1 MAFRT
6 AARFIH
12 LVLGIIIFFGAGLVI
27 FYRVEKRRFR
37 EIFFAQERALNSIF
51 DQLVEL
57 KGSSLNN
64 FVYDYT
70 YWDEMVRSIKSRN
83 KKFFDENIAEA
94 LATYGAHAGWVY
106 NRDGKLVY
114 SVQAEGKEGLSG
126 FSLTKK
132 ANEMLNGTELFC
144 HFWAET
150 PLGFIEVRG
159 ATVHP
164 SDDPERK
171 TQPQGVF
178 FAARLWDDSYVNS
191 LGGFVNSTV
200 ALVPFG
206 KDREK
211 TDEGKCLIVI
221 QRPLP
226 GIDGQPVAEL
236 KLSYVC
242 KVISQFR
249 QTTRFQMAQL
259 ILIAIVTILAI
270 GGGVV
275 FWVTKPLKEL
285 TLALSSKDARRL
297 VPLSRSRTEFGEL
310 GRVIARYFAQE
321 AELRREKERA
331 QMYLNVAQVIIVV
344 LDKTGKVTLINQQG
358 CAVLGYEEVE
368 ILGKNWFENFL
379 PASVRSET
387 YSAFERLMQGGIE
400 HWSEYENPVLTRSGE
415 ERLIH
420 WHNVVL
426 RDESGA
432 IVGTLSSGEDITER
446 RKAEME
452 LQEREA
458 MLGAVTSTVRDG
470 IVMIDDEGRVVF
482 WNQAAEEIFGYKAEE
497 ILGKVLH
504 EIIAPERYLPIYREK
519 FPHFA
524 CTGEGAGIGKTREL
538 EAVHRN
544 GHEVP
549 VELSL
554 AALWYKGRW
563 HGVGVLREITERK
576 RAERALQEKA
586 EELRRS
592 NQELERFAYVA
603 SHDLQEPLRMVGS
616 YIGLLARRYQGKL
629 DGDADEFINFAV
641 DGVRRM
647 QGLIN
652 DLLTYSRVGTRGK
665 EPVPTDSNAVFSR
678 VLLNLK
684 VAIEEKMAVV
694 TSASLPVVRAD
705 ERQLEQ
711 LLQNLVGNALKF
723 TKESPR
729 VEVWA
734 ERVDGMWRFA
744 VKDNGIGIDPKH
756 SEKVFEIFQRLHT
769 REEYPG
775 TGIGLAVCKK
785 IVERHG
791 GKIWF
796 ESEVGRGT
804 TFFFTLPPVEDDTES
819 KT

>member
-6 AARFIH
+6 ASRFIH
-12 LVLGIIIFFGAGLVI
+12 LILGIIIFLGAGLVI
-27 FYRVEKRRFR
+27 FYRGEKRRIR
-37 EIFFAQERALNSIF
+37 EIFFDQERTLNRVF
-51 DQLVEL
+51 DQLLEL
-57 KGSSLNN
+57 KGSSLEN

-70 YWDEMVRSIKSRN
+70 YWDEMVQSIKTGN
-83 KKFFDENIAEA
+83 KKFFDENIGEA
-94 LATYGAHAGWVY
+94 LATYQADGAWVY

-114 SVQAEGKEGLSG
+114 SAQVEGKEGLSW
-126 FSLTKK
+126 FSLIEK
-132 ANEMLNGTELFC
+132 ANEMFNDTDRFC

-150 PLGFIEVRG
+150 PLGLSEVRG

-164 SDDPERK
+164 SDDPEHK
-171 TQPQGVF
+171 TPPQGVF
-178 FAARLWDDSYVNS
+178 FAARLWSDGYVNS
-191 LGGFVNSTV
+191 LGGFVNGTV
-200 ALVPFG
+200 AVVPFG

-221 QRPLP
+221 RRPLV
-226 GIDGQPVAEL
+226 GRNGQPVAEL
-236 KLSYVC
+236 KLSYVS
-242 KVISQFR
+242 KTMSQFQR
-249 QTTRFQMAQL
+249 TTRYLMAQL

-270 GGGVV
+270 GSGIVV
-275 FWVTKPLKEL
+275 WVTKSLKEL
-285 TLALSSKDARRL
+285 TAALSSKDVRRL

-310 GRVIARYFAQE
+310 GRLIARYFAQE
-321 AELRREKERA
+321 AELRKEKERA
-331 QMYLNVAQVIIVV
+331 QRYLNVAQVIIVV
-344 LDKTGKVTLINQQG
+344 LDRTGKVTLINQYG
-358 CAVLGYEEVE
+358 CVVLGYEEKE

-379 PASVRSET
+379 PASVRSEA
-387 YSAFERLMQGGIE
+387 YSVFERLLQGEIE
-400 HWSEYENPVLTRSGE
+400 SGSEHDNSVLTRSGE

-426 RDESGA
+426 KNESGA

-458 MLGAVTSTVRDG
+458 LLGVVTSTARDG

-482 WNQAAEEIFGYKAEE
+482 WNEAAEKLLGYKAKE

-504 EIIAPERYLPIYREK
+504 EIIAPERYLLIYRRK
-519 FPHFA
+519 FPNFA
-524 CTGEGAGIGKTREL
+524 RTGEGAAIGKTLEL
-538 EAVHRN
+538 KAVHRN
-544 GHEVP
+544 GYEVS

-554 AALWYKGRW
+554 AALQYKGRW
-563 HGVGVLREITERK
+563 HGVGVVRDITERK
-576 RAERALQEKA
+576 RAEKALQEKA

-603 SHDLQEPLRMVGS
+603 SHDLQEPLRMVRS
-616 YIGLLARRYQGKL
+616 YVGLLARRYQGKL

-641 DGVRRM
+641 DGARRM
-647 QGLIN
+647 EGLIN

-665 EPVPTDSNAVFSR
+665 EPVPTDSNKVFQR

-684 VAIEEKMAVV
+684 VAIEEKMAEVRCGP
-694 TSASLPVVRAD
+694 LPVVRAD

-723 TKESPR
+723 TQDNPR

-734 ERVDGMWRFA
+734 ERIDGMWRFA
-744 VKDNGIGIDPKH
+744 VKDNGIGIDPKY

-775 TGIGLAVCKK
+775 SGIGLAVCKK

-804 TFFFTLPPVEDDTES
+804 TFFFTLPPVENETES
-819 KT
+819 